1 MTART
6 RLRCIRAPALAG
18 LLILAACTDSIG
30 VAGDSCAGR
39 TRVSAD
45 QVVTCLRQTGS
56 IGSREAAVADSVFA
70 AADSLVAALA
80 ATSDY
85 SRFRNSGIVL
95 AAKQHFTDFYDRGLL
110 TDSVRFNRMVD
121 HVAVTLEFVR
131 GELAATPS
139 GLYFPRRTPD
149 LGWSFQ
155 DQVGIYFEPSL
166 TMERRMGAVPPILHA
181 AASEFLRLGEAM
193 WSYGEIRRSGGRPE
207 MVWELEYSARTCIA
221 DEVAP
226 RISAG
231 VQGPALNLFTELFR
245 VTADPLWRD
254 RARAVL
260 TSLDRGWS
268 DRGVRLDDTTHG
280 YWWESASPPA
290 MTWRGDAE
298 TVVAVL
304 RYAALTGDTS
314 ATRLGRGGLAAL
326 AYWTPMFDT
335 GSRLRYCLAGGFASS
350 DTQQIFVALARAL
363 FAETGDSVWDVRSIR
378 WAGYAA
384 GGA

>member
-1 MTART
+1 MPGSVLTG
-6 RLRCIRAPALAG
+6 LV
-18 LLILAACTDSIG
+18 LLISGCTDPSG
-30 VAGDSCAGR
+30 PSGNPCAGR

-45 QVVTCLRQTGS
+45 HAVACLRQSGA
-56 IGSREAAVADSVFA
+56 IGLADAAAADSVFA

-80 ATSDY
+80 LTSEY

-110 TDSVRFNRMVD
+110 RDSVRFNRMVD

-131 GELAATPS
+131 GDLTAGAD
-139 GLYFPRRTPD
+139 GLYFPRRTPE

-155 DQVGIYFEPSL
+155 DQVGVYFEPSL
-166 TMERRMGAVPPILHA
+166 TIERRMGAVPPILHDA
-181 AASEFLRLGEAM
+181 AVEFIQLGEAM
-193 WSYGEIRRSGGRPE
+193 WTYGELRRAGGPPE

-226 RISAG
+226 RLSAA

-260 TSLDRGWS
+260 SSLDRGWS
-268 DRGVRLDDTTHG
+268 DGGVRLDDTTHG
-280 YWWESASPPA
+280 SWWESASPAA
-290 MTWRGDAE
+290 MTWRGDAATE
-298 TVVAVL
+298 LAVL
-304 RYAALTGDTS
+304 RYAALTGDTT
-314 ATRLGRGGLAAL
+314 AVRLGQGGLAAL

-335 GSRLRYCLAGGFASS
+335 GSALRFCLAGGFGSG
-350 DTQQIFVALARAL
+350 DTQQIFVGLAHAL
-363 FAETGDSVWDVRSIR
+363 FAETGDSVWEERSVR
-378 WAGYAA
+378 WAGYPA
-384 GGA
+384 GGG